1 VNPDFTTEPRWR
13 TAGRTVLAALVECG
27 GALAGQPPFT
37 PAPDHAFETDE
48 DPFDTHEGDGA
59 S

>member
-1 VNPDFTTEPRWR
+1 
-13 TAGRTVLAALVECG
+13 VLGVLIECG
-27 GALAGQPPFT
+27 GALAGQPPFS
-37 PAPDHAFETDE
+37 PAPDSNHDE